1 MIATVVGR
9 RSLRCLAMRE
19 LPPDSVID
27 DRYRVLSRI
36 GSGGMADVYC
46 AEDTQ
51 LGRNVAVKVLHQQF
65 ADDPEFVERF
75 RREASSAAGLAHQH
89 VVNVYDR
96 GEWDGTYYIAMEYL
110 DGRSLKTIV
119 REEGPLD
126 PQRAIELVIQILR
139 AARFAHNRGVIHR
152 DLKPQNVI
160 VDDEDRIKVTD
171 FGIARAGASDV
182 TQTGSIMGTA
192 QYLSPEQAQGHA
204 VSAPSDLYSIGVI
217 LYELLTARVPFDG
230 DSAVTIALKQVTESP
245 VAPGAYNPLV
255 GPDLDA
261 VVLRAL
267 EKDPA
272 QRFQTADE
280 FISALQNARAVSGVH
295 DGATAEFAA
304 AAAAAGAIPPG
315 SAPALVPAEPYEAA
329 PLPAAYGYEEE
340 QAYYDGDGD
349 GEPRRR
355 WWWELLGALVLVGA
369 IVAAILLLTGKSN
382 RVVPNVIGQQ
392 EAIATTD
399 LQNAGFNPVSEHITS
414 PQPQGIVV
422 GESPRQGSHAGKG
435 STVRIT
441 VSDGPGVRQ
450 IPDVKGLGRLQAKR
464 ILVRDGFHVT
474 DQSITSDTVPV
485 FHVVSTTPGALEQLT
500 IGSTVTLNVS
510 SGPQKVAVPNVVG
523 RPRDEATTLLQAAGF
538 TVATTAQQSNKP
550 QNTVIAQSPAADS
563 QAPKGSAVVLT
574 IAQPFQQVAV
584 PDVTGKSVTDAFNT
598 LAAAG
603 FSPTTTSQP
612 VTDPTQDGIVLS
624 QRPTGGKKAKKGS
637 KVTLVIGHFT
647 SPTTTAPTS
656 TTTTPAGH

>member
-1 MIATVVGR
+1 
-9 RSLRCLAMRE
+9 MRE
-19 LPPDSVID
+19 LAPDSMID
-27 DRYRVLSRI
+27 ERYRVISRI

-46 AEDTQ
+46 AEDVQ

-119 REEGPLD
+119 REEGPLA
-126 PQRAIELVIQILR
+126 PQRAIDLVIQILR
-139 AARFAHNRGVIHR
+139 AARFAHHRGVIHR

-204 VSAPSDLYSIGVI
+204 VAATSDLYSIGVI

-230 DSAVTIALKQVTESP
+230 DSAVTIALKQVTEQP
-245 VAPGAYNPLV
+245 VAPSAYNSQV
-255 GPDLDA
+255 APDLDA

-272 QRFQTADE
+272 LRFQSADE
-280 FISALQNARAVSGVH
+280 FIAALQSARALAGAH

-304 AAAAAGAIPPG
+304 AAAAAGGIPPG
-315 SAPALVPAEPYEAA
+315 LPPALVPAEPYEPLDVA
-329 PLPAAYGYEEE
+329 PVYGYEEE
-340 QAYYDGDGD
+340 QEVYYDGPQ
-349 GEPRRR
+349 EPRRK

-369 IVAAILLLTGKSN
+369 IVAAILLLTGKSS
-382 RVVPNVIGQQ
+382 RVVPNVVGLQ
-392 EAIATTD
+392 EAVATTD
-399 LQNAGFNPVSEHITS
+399 LQNGGFNPVSEHVTA
-414 PQPQGIVV
+414 PQLQGIVI
-422 GESPRQGSHAGKG
+422 GESPRGNSHAGKG

-441 VSDGPGVRQ
+441 VSDGPGLRQ
-450 IPDVKGLGRLQAKR
+450 IPDVTGIGRLAAKR

-474 DQSITSDTVPV
+474 EQTITSDTVPV
-485 FHVVSTTPGALEQLT
+485 FHVVSTTPGPNEQLT

-510 SGPQKVAVPNVVG
+510 SGPQKVAVPDVVG
-523 RPRDEATTLLQAAGF
+523 QQRDAATTLLEAAGF
-538 TVATTAQQSNKP
+538 TVATTPEQSNRP
-550 QNTVIAQSPAADS
+550 QNTVVAQSPAANS

-574 IAQPFQQVAV
+574 IAQPFAQVTV
-584 PDVTGKSVTDAFNT
+584 PDVTGKTVSDAFNT

-612 VTDPTQDGIVLS
+612 VTDPTLDGTVLS
-624 QRPTGGKKAKKGS
+624 QRPSAGQKAKKGG
-637 KVTLVIGHFT
+637 KVTLVIGRFTSSTTT
-647 SPTTTAPTS
+647 SPTTT
-656 TTTTPAGH
+656 TTTPTGH